1 MIDKNVGYVSIKNNK
16 GYWHIDDYTL
26 YNKYD
31 NSERLQIRLVKK
43 S

>member
-1 MIDKNVGYVSIKNNK
+1 MIGKNVGYVSIKNNK
-16 GYWHIDDYTL
+16 GNWNIDDYTL